1 MVVEQGKLQFA
12 NTYDIHNPADSL
24 YFIAGIAQRFNLN
37 ADGERV
43 YVSGFGP
50 EAASLAQNL
59 DKINLNAFF
68 MDDNEELSHHPIA
81 KIEEFPYDLK
91 VHLLKAYEM

>member
-1 MVVEQGKLQFA
+1 M
-12 NTYDIHNPADSL
+12 
-24 YFIAGIAQRFNLN
+24 
-37 ADGERV
+37 
-43 YVSGFGP
+43 SGFGP

>member
-24 YFIAGIAQRFNLN
+24 YFIAAIAQRFNLN